1 MRILI
6 ATVTA
11 GGGHLQAAAALEEA
25 WKTTYPSDDVKR
37 VDLLD
42 LVPKMQRKFYA
53 DGYVKLVEHAPE
65 LYGLFCANVSNG
77 EMWCAQ
83 MHRHSSAFAAC
94 CVVTAVVLFVV
105 ALLSAVGVR
114 LDRLF
119 LLRPQG
125 PWRVRSS
132 QARGDSP

>member
-1 MRILI
+1 MRHLV

-42 LVPKMQRKFYA
+42 LVPKVQRKFYA

-65 LYGLFCANVSNG
+65 LYGLFFKKTDNPKRVRELAGLGRS
-77 EMWCAQ
+77 
-83 MHRHSSAFAAC
+83 FAKS
-94 CVVTAVVLFVV
+94 TNRQF
-105 ALLSAVGVR
+105 VR
-114 LDRLF
+114 LL
-119 LLRPQG
+119 PQFA
-125 PWRVRSS
+125 P
-132 QARGDSP
+132 QACALT